1 MTKKRLVVHGGAGLS
16 NPKNLP
22 PHREKAARLALL
34 ESLDRGYAILDNGGT
49 ALDAVTESVR
59 SMEESISFNAGR
71 GSVLAADGQVY
82 MDASTMCGRTLNAG
96 SICGVQRVRN
106 PILAARLVMEKTPHI
121 LLQGPDVEALA
132 QIHQVELAEPEWFVT
147 PYRKEQLIRAQKA
160 NRLLLD
166 HESVDEGRPNEEKI
180 GTVGAVALDEYG
192 NVAAAT
198 STGGMVNKR
207 IGRVGDS
214 ALIGSGTY
222 ADNRFCAV
230 STTGHG
236 ELFIQHHVASL
247 LCSKIRFTDHSLSEC
262 AEWII
267 HQELPAQ
274 SGGLIAINTNG
285 DIVLPF
291 NSGGMFRGFK
301 LESGETKIDIWK

>member
-1 MTKKRLVVHGGAGLS
+1 MKKKRLVIHGGAGLS

-22 PHREKAARLALL
+22 FHREQKARQALR
-34 ESLDRGYAILDNGGT
+34 EALDVGYQVLDKKGS

-59 SMEESISFNAGR
+59 SMEESSSFNAGR

-82 MDASTMCGRTLNAG
+82 TDASVMCGNTLNAG

-106 PILAARLVMEKTPHI
+106 PILAARLVMENTPHV
-121 LLQGPDVEALA
+121 LLQGVDVEFLA
-132 QIHQVELAEPEWFVT
+132 YTYDLELAEPEWFVT
-147 PYRKEQLIRAQKA
+147 AYRKQQVFQAQKA
-160 NRLLLD
+160 NRVLLD

-236 ELFIQHHVASL
+236 ELFIRHCVASL
-247 LCSKIRFTDHSLSEC
+247 LCSKIRFTHDSLTEC
-262 AEWII
+262 AEWIV
-267 HQELPAQ
+267 HQELPAH

-285 DIVLPF
+285 EFVLPF
-291 NSGGMFRGFK
+291 NSGGMFRGYR
-301 LESGETKIDIWK
+301 LESGEIKIDIWK

>member
-1 MTKKRLVVHGGAGLS
+1 
-16 NPKNLP
+16 
-22 PHREKAARLALL
+22 
-34 ESLDRGYAILDNGGT
+34 
-49 ALDAVTESVR
+49 
-59 SMEESISFNAGR
+59 
-71 GSVLAADGQVY
+71 
-82 MDASTMCGRTLNAG
+82 
-96 SICGVQRVRN
+96 
-106 PILAARLVMEKTPHI
+106 
-121 LLQGPDVEALA
+121 LA
-132 QIHQVELAEPEWFVT
+132 QAHELELVEPKWFVT
-147 PYRKEQLIRAQKA
+147 EYRKEQLLKAQKA

-166 HESVDEGRPNEEKI
+166 HESVDEGRPNEDKM

-236 ELFIQHHVASL
+236 ELFIRHYVAAL
-247 LCSKIRFTDHSLSEC
+247 LCSKIRFTHHSLAEC

-267 HQELPAQ
+267 QQELPPQ
-274 SGGLIAINTNG
+274 SGGLIAINTSG
-285 DIVLPF
+285 EFVLPF
-291 NSGGMFRGFK
+291 NSGGMFRGYR
-301 LESGETKIDIWK
+301 LESGETKIDVWK